1 MKVNKFV
8 LQNVKMSGD
17 QIRAVITLKLMITF
31 PTSSVRQPTF
41 DRRPHHNPQKEKR
54 CRSDFADFQ
63 EKGSSEF
70 TCFISLQA
78 YW

>member
-17 QIRAVITLKLMITF
+17 QIRAVITLKLMIITF

-41 DRRPHHNPQKEKR
+41 DRRPHHNPAERKMMQK
-54 CRSDFADFQ
+54 
-63 EKGSSEF
+63 
-70 TCFISLQA
+70 
-78 YW
+78 